1 MSTRIRRRRRSG
13 RSEFQLPATT
23 GAARKTP
30 VRKPKKTTH
39 TCTHT
44 HDQSGEKTQ
53 QKRAPRSSS
62 LEDL

>member
-1 MSTRIRRRRRSG
+1 MSTRIRRRSG

-23 GAARKTP
+23 EAARKTP
-30 VRKPKKTTH
+30 VRKPKKPH
-39 TCTHT
+39 THT
-44 HDQSGEKTQ
+44 HTHTHNRSGEKTQ